1 MGTRTDTFELERL
14 GLRSGEG
21 RRFDLFVG
29 VDDLAYGGSRYV
41 VAPHPVPARLDVSR
55 TTGNG
60 YALRLRFEAELSG
73 PCMRCLEPAA
83 PTFGVDVREVSM
95 PGAGDELQSPYV
107 DTANDLDL
115 AGWARDAF
123 ALSVP
128 DQIVCRPDCA
138 GLCPECGENLNEN
151 PEHRHA
157 APPDKRWAALQD
169 IRFE

>member
-14 GLRSGEG
+14 HLRSGQG

-29 VDDLAYGGSRYV
+29 VDDLSYGGSRYAV
-41 VAPHPVPARLDVSR
+41 SPAPVPVRLDLSR
-55 TTGNG
+55 TGNG
-60 YALRLRFEAELSG
+60 YALRLRFDAVLSG
-73 PCMRCLEPAA
+73 PCMRCLEDAA
-83 PTFGVDVREVSM
+83 PTIQVDSREVSM

-107 DTANDLDL
+107 DSAADLDL

-123 ALSVP
+123 ALAVP

-151 PEHRHA
+151 PGHA
-157 APPDKRWAALQD
+157 HAPPPDKRWAALQD
-169 IRFE
+169 IRFD